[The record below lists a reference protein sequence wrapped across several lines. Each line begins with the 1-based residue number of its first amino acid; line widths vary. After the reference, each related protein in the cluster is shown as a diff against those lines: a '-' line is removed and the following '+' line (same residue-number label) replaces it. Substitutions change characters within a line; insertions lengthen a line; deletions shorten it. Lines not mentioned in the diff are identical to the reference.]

1 MRRVLLP
8 IFFFW
13 LLVTQ
18 NAFETSDVDRAQL
31 LIAPPHHK
39 VVKIADPIELND
51 DYDWVYSSPQ
61 WFESSAV
68 ESLLKSFS
76 YQPILWKEAFRPYQ
90 RTLFKRC
97 VVLRI

>member
-13 LLVTQ
+13 ALVTQ
-18 NAFETSDVDRAQL
+18 NAIDNSAIDRAQL
-31 LIAPPHHK
+31 LIAPAHYK

-51 DYDWVYSSPQ
+51 DQDWVYSSPQ

-68 ESLLKSFS
+68 ESPLKSVPYS
-76 YQPILWKEAFRPYQ
+76 PILWNEASCPGQRALFRRY
-90 RTLFKRC
+90 